1 MILYFVRHGQTVDN
15 LNMVFPDKSTE
26 LTENG
31 KKEAKELK
39 EYIKDINFDAV
50 YSSPFRRTV
59 QTTEILTDKNYI
71 KDKRLIDVNT
81 GNLEGKSIAEISK
94 NDKLWYSTF
103 QDSNN
108 NRYNVE
114 LFDNVKKRLN
124 NFINDIKDNSYER
137 VLVVTHLEPVRAMYS
152 LATQAE
158 GLPLT
163 KIEINNCSVSVFSY
177 TGGNLY
183 LKVLNWLPIKN
194 YSNGKNKSFY

>member
-15 LNMVFPDKSTE
+15 LNMVFPDKFTE

-39 EYIKDINFDAV
+39 EYIKDINFDAI

-71 KDKRLIDVNT
+71 KDNRLIDVNT
-81 GNLEGKSIAEISK
+81 GNLEGKSIEEISK
-94 NDKLWYSTF
+94 NDKLWYSAF

-124 NFINDIKDNSYER
+124 NFINDIKDNGYER

-152 LATQAE
+152 LATQTE

-177 TGGNLY
+177 TDGNLY

-194 YSNGKNKSFY
+194 YGNEKNKSFY

>member
-194 YSNGKNKSFY
+194 YGDEKNKNFY

>member
-1 MILYFVRHGQTVDN
+1 MILYFVRHGQTADN
-15 LNMVFPDKSTE
+15 LNMVFPDKFTE
-26 LTENG
+26 LTEKG

-39 EYIKDINFDAV
+39 EYIKDINFDAI
-50 YSSPFRRTV
+50 YSSPFIRTT

-71 KDKRLIDVNT
+71 KDNRLIDVNT

-124 NFINDIKDNSYER
+124 DFINDIKNNGYET
-137 VLVVTHLEPVRAMYS
+137 VLIVTHLEPVRAMYS
-152 LATQAE
+152 LATETE

-177 TGGNLY
+177 TGDNLY